1 MSLLQPKLAILDET
15 DSGLDIDAL
24 RVVAEG
30 VQRLRHPERSMLLIT
45 HYPRMLEYVRPDR
58 VHVLDRG
65 RIVRSGD
72 HTLATELETTGYGVP
87 AGAGAPAGCAPPPS
101 SWSGT
106 CPPARSEEHTSELQS
121 LMRISYAVF
130 CL

>member
-45 HYPRMLEYVRPDR
+45 HYPRMLEYVRPAR
-58 VHVLDRG
+58 VHVLGRG
-65 RIVRSGD
+65 RLVRSGH
-72 HTLATELETTGYGVP
+72 HTLATELETTGSALGRASGRDRGVQYG
-87 AGAGAPAGCAPPPS
+87 
-101 SWSGT
+101 
-106 CPPARSEEHTSELQS
+106 
-121 LMRISYAVF
+121 
-130 CL
+130 